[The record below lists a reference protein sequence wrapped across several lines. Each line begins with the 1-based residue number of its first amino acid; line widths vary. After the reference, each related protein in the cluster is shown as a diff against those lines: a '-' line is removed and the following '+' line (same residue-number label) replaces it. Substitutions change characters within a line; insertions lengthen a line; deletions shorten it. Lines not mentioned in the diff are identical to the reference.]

1 MVSLTGAPYDTME
14 EVIGLR
20 GEGNGS
26 LKDFGVSY
34 RQVDLLEDGSP
45 DFETISEAAKGAKI
59 VYIQRSRGYS
69 LRESFS
75 VDVIGA

>member
-1 MVSLTGAPYDTME
+1 ME

-45 DFETISEAAKGAKI
+45 DFETISEAARVRKS
-59 VYIQRSRGYS
+59 YISSARAAIPCANRFPLMSS
-69 LRESFS
+69 
-75 VDVIGA
+75 AA